1 MALNPVTELEAIV
14 DVLTAEG
21 IPYALCGGLALGLHG
36 YPRATKDIDLLVEA
50 AEIERALAAVKQI
63 GFDIPARKIIF
74 GLRSGKQREVR
85 RVSKLDSSGDLM
97 PLDFLIVSEELA
109 EVWATRITI
118 DTGVRKLTIV
128 SRDGLATMKRLA
140 GRPQDLVDI
149 AKLEGTDDE
158 ES

>member
-14 DVLTAEG
+14 DVLNAEG

-50 AEIERALAAVKQI
+50 AEIDRALAAVKQI
-63 GFDIPARKIIF
+63 GFDIPARKIVF